1 MNIFLFQI
9 NETSMS
15 AVVIDLIDEAKPR
28 ILFFNYINVQ
38 YSIQSYLQ
46 IVLYLIGDK
55 VERNE

>member
-1 MNIFLFQI
+1 
-9 NETSMS
+9 MS